1 LLVTLS
7 GNQTSKQA
15 SIGKEKHPHHTTTT
29 QHTMENRLVQLS
41 TDLPTKHSGV
51 DCCTV
56 V

>member
-1 LLVTLS
+1 
-7 GNQTSKQA
+7 
-15 SIGKEKHPHHTTTT
+15 
-29 QHTMENRLVQLS
+29 MENRLVQLS